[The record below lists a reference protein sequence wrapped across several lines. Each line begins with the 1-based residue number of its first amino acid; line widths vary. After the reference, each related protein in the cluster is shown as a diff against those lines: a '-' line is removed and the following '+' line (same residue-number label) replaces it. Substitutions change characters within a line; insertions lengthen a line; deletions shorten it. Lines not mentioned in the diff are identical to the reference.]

1 MLDITIELR
10 ISEPEMIRFFRE
22 KGITVKEIEG
32 EMLVSSYHNQTEKVE
47 YKQWVVINPNTQELT
62 PMEEKY
68 KEIVSHQTQNLL
80 INSIDKFAVYNSF
93 M

>member
-22 KGITVKEIEG
+22 KGIAVEEVKGI
-32 EMLVSSYHNQTEKVE
+32 MKVAAYHNQTEDVE
-47 YKQWVVINPNTQELT
+47 YEQWVVINPNTKEQI

-68 KEIVSHQTQNLL
+68 KEIVSLHTRNL
-80 INSIDKFAVYNSF
+80 IVNSIDRFAVYNSF

>member
-32 EMLVSSYHNQTEKVE
+32 EMLMKSFNDQTEKIE

-68 KEIVSHQTQNLL
+68 KEIVSLHTRNL
-80 INSIDKFAVYNSF
+80 IVNSIDRFAVYNSF

>member
-32 EMLVSSYHNQTEKVE
+32 EMLVGRYHNQTEKIE

-68 KEIVSHQTQNLL
+68 KEIVSHQTRNQL